1 MINKTFYYARVSSRK
16 QNLNRQLDAFV
27 KLGATER
34 DIVVDKESGKNLD
47 RPGYQALKNTILRA
61 GDTLVIISLD
71 RLSRNKSDLKHE
83 IEYFRASKIRLK
95 ILDMP
100 TTLMDPPEGQE
111 WVFDMVQNILIEV
124 LGSFAESERL
134 AIRKR
139 QREGIDSALERGVK
153 FGRPRIEKPENWD
166 EVYVTWK
173 AGAIT
178 AVEAMRRVGL
188 KKTKFYKLVQ
198 EQNNGK

>member
-1 MINKTFYYARVSSRK
+1 MINKTFYYARVSSRE

-47 RPGYQALKNTILRA
+47 RPRYQALKNTILRA

-166 EVYVTWK
+166 KVYVTWK

-198 EQNNGK
+198 EQNNVK

>member
-188 KKTKFYKLVQ
+188 KKTK
-198 EQNNGK
+198 

>member
-124 LGSFAESERL
+124 LGSFAESEL
-134 AIRKR
+134 LQYGK
-139 QREGIDSALERGVK
+139 DRGK
-153 FGRPRIEKPENWD
+153 EL
-166 EVYVTWK
+166 TLL
-173 AGAIT
+173 
-178 AVEAMRRVGL
+178 L
-188 KKTKFYKLVQ
+188 K
-198 EQNNGK
+198 EE